1 MGVKGIGQSR
11 RIYRLQDYAA
21 VVLVIII
28 KAAEKDER
36 RTDIDMIGEEAA
48 GDAQLSHSRSDDPYK
63 GSPDLW
69 LDITMVPGVAGKD
82 FWSRATSWKKEEVRV
97 AEEGERR
104 RAVGIG
110 KAIHVKQLL
119 SDRIDQR
126 PLQLRT

>member
-63 GSPDLW
+63 VLPISGWISPWFQESPVKTSGVVLPVGKKKKFGLPKKVNVGVRLGSARLF
-69 LDITMVPGVAGKD
+69 M
-82 FWSRATSWKKEEVRV
+82 
-97 AEEGERR
+97 
-104 RAVGIG
+104 
-110 KAIHVKQLL
+110 
-119 SDRIDQR
+119 
-126 PLQLRT
+126 